1 MLANNAGMK
10 ITDVVTTEL
19 LRLIRATECS
29 SDPDEYALR
38 VLRAEL
44 SRRLD
49 AAAVN
54 GDNCP
59 PQRGEALAERAAQSG
74 QEVPRAD

>member
-10 ITDVVTTEL
+10 ITDLPTAEL
-19 LRLIRATECS
+19 LRLIQATERS
-29 SDPDEYALR
+29 SDPDQYALR

-49 AAAVN
+49 ATLQTGSN
-54 GDNCP
+54 RLRP
-59 PQRGEALAERAAQSG
+59 ERAA
-74 QEVPRAD
+74 P